1 MIVLI
6 SFLST
11 FKLGN
16 IDLGKIK
23 IFRILRVLR
32 PLRLIGRNEDL
43 KIVINSLLN
52 SLPSILNLLI
62 VCLIFYLLFSI
73 FGVNY
78 FKG

>member
-1 MIVLI
+1 M
-6 SFLST
+6 ST
-11 FKLGN
+11 FSIGN
-16 IDLGKIK
+16 LDLSKVK
-23 IFRILRVLR
+23 IFRILRILR

-43 KIVINSLLN
+43 KLAINSLLK
-52 SLPSILNLLI
+52 SIPSMLNLLV